1 MAGEKEIKEIYEN
14 GMKILEEL
22 TSNAHEIQEQ
32 MLEEILIR
40 NAGTEYLSR
49 FFVHGENHKQNFKT
63 NVPIVTY
70 EDIKPYIDR
79 IANGETS
86 SILFADPIT
95 QFIQSTGTS
104 EGKPKLIPM
113 TAESFEKRMVKPL
126 LVDLVMK

>member
-1 MAGEKEIKEIYEN
+1 
-14 GMKILEEL
+14 MKILEEL

-49 FFVHGENHKQNFKT
+49 FFVNGQNHKQNFET

-113 TAESFEKRMVKPL
+113 TSESFEKRMVKPL
-126 LVDLVMK
+126 LVDLVMKK